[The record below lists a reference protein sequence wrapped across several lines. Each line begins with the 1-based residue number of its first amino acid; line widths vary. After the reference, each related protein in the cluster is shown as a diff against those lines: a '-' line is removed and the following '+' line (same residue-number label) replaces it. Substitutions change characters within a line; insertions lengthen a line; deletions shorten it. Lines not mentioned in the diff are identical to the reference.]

1 MKAVSEEDIRN
12 DKSSIHGSITM
23 RADAETRQSF
33 LFFINWYTIEHSEL
47 PYAWAQGSFFMPL
60 SEPHFIRFETFWV
73 SGFLRLVILYN
84 YE

>member
-33 LFFINWYTIEHSEL
+33 LFFINWYTIEQNTVSFLMREHREVFL
-47 PYAWAQGSFFMPL
+47 CPYQNPILFDPKHFGSADF
-60 SEPHFIRFETFWV
+60 
-73 SGFLRLVILYN
+73 SGW
-84 YE
+84 

>member
-1 MKAVSEEDIRN
+1 MKAISEEDIRN

-47 PYAWAQGSFFMPL
+47 PYA
-60 SEPHFIRFETFWV
+60 
-73 SGFLRLVILYN
+73 
-84 YE
+84 